1 MVNED
6 CGRVT
11 GGSWEGG
18 WRGAWGAGGAGGAG
32 VMQLD
37 GGLKVEGLEGGYEGI
52 AEKCHG

>member
-18 WRGAWGAGGAGGAG
+18 RRGAWGAGGAGGAG